1 MARYLGEILYKLL
14 EGCVACRPLDAMYDE
29 RMVLCYLDS
38 TIPRGRPHVTYM
50 IWSSFLNRSPLM
62 EKE

>member
-1 MARYLGEILYKLL
+1 MARYSGEILCELL
-14 EGCVACRPLDAMYDE
+14 ERRAACRILDAMYDE

-50 IWSSFLNRSPLM
+50 I
-62 EKE
+62 